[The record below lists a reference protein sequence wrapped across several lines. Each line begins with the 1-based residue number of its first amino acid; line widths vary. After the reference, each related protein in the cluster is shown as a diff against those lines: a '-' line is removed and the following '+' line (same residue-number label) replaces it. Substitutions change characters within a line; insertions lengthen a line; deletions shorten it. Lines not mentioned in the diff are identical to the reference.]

1 MPDYLQDALCDT
13 VPGHPV
19 RIGDILTDAYDE
31 IERSFQKQ
39 EHSSGIPTGFTDLDR
54 ILNGL
59 NGGELI
65 VVGAR
70 PAMGKTSFALNVAS
84 HAAIR
89 SGKSV
94 ALFCPE
100 NSRRQI
106 ALRIL
111 CSVARADLQ
120 KVRRG
125 EMTDELRAALVDA
138 LPAVSAAPIYIDDTP
153 CQTPGLIGAR
163 CREMKKE
170 DKLDLIVIDYLGL
183 MQADE
188 ESGDRNQEVNAICR
202 ALKAIAGELDVP
214 VLLCTHLARPGK
226 DRGDRYPVLNDLRD
240 SGALKQEADVVLL
253 LHREDYYDPDP
264 KEHQICD
271 VIIAKHRNG
280 PPGTVRLAWLQKCS
294 SFANLRAE

>member
-1 MPDYLQDALCDT
+1 MPDYLQDALYNADIE
-13 VPGHPV
+13 HPV
-19 RIGDILTDAYDE
+19 QIGDILTDAYDE

-39 EHSSGIPTGFTDLDR
+39 ELPSGIPTGFTDLDR

-89 SGKSV
+89 SEKSV

-125 EMTDELRAALVDA
+125 EMTDELRAALADA

-153 CQTPGLIGAR
+153 CQTPGMIGAI
-163 CREMKKE
+163 CSEMKKE

-188 ESGDRNQEVNAICR
+188 ESENRNREVNTICR

-214 VLLCTHLARPGK
+214 VLLCTQLARPGK

-253 LHREDYYDPDP
+253 LHREDYYDPEP

-271 VIIAKHRNG
+271 VMIAKHRNG

-294 SFANLRAE
+294 SFANLCAE

>member
-1 MPDYLQDALCDT
+1 MPDYLQNALCDT

-19 RIGDILTDAYDE
+19 RIGDILTDACDE

-100 NSRRQI
+100 NSGRQI

-125 EMTDELRAALVDA
+125 EMTDELRAALADA
-138 LPAVSAAPIYIDDTP
+138 LPAVSAAPICIDDTP
-153 CQTPGLIGAR
+153 CLTPGMVEAR
-163 CREMKKE
+163 CRELKKE
-170 DKLDLIVIDYLGL
+170 NKLDLIVIDYLGL

-188 ESGDRNQEVNAICR
+188 ESENRNREVNTICR
-202 ALKAIAGELDVP
+202 ALKALAGELDVP
-214 VLLCTHLARPGK
+214 VLLCTQLARPGK
-226 DRGDRYPVLNDLRD
+226 DRGDRYPVLNDLRG
-240 SGALKQEADVVLL
+240 SGALKQEADVILL
-253 LHREDYYDPDP
+253 LHREDYYDAEP
-264 KEHQICD
+264 K
-271 VIIAKHRNG
+271 
-280 PPGTVRLAWLQKCS
+280 
-294 SFANLRAE
+294 